1 MNYVE
6 IIARQEELQTEL
18 NALQAERIASA
29 QSHTSIKTS
38 TMLTSGTELTLD
50 LDYDSRYQD
59 DQIIMLDDA
68 PESGGDRTAGE
79 TIYLSVED
87 YNEISQFLS
96 KYNDAIFSYMSEITK
111 TDDDD
116 SADAV

>member
-18 NALQAERIASA
+18 NALQAERVASA
-29 QSHTSIKTS
+29 QSHTTINTGTK
-38 TMLTSGTELTLD
+38 LTSGLELVLD
-50 LDYDSRYQD
+50 LNYDHHD
-59 DQIIMLDDA
+59 AQIISLHHDDE
-68 PESGGDRTAGE
+68 PVDT
-79 TIYLSVED
+79 YLSVED

-116 SADAV
+116 SADTV